1 MRLSIVPFA
10 ICIAAACQGGSSPV
24 QPDDLASLRVVE
36 GVRYEA
42 DTRVMESFPVQ
53 LATSVTITN
62 TTDARVTLRFHDSC
76 VVTLRAYRNG
86 QQVWDQRT
94 LILCAQGVVDA
105 VIEPGKSRVFETRT
119 DAAQILSGSGLPDG
133 EYQLEAVLEPSGETV
148 RLSAGT
154 VPLAIPR

>member
-1 MRLSIVPFA
+1 MRLPAFVTA
-10 ICIAAACQGGSSPV
+10 ITIAAACQGGSSPV

-62 TTDARVTLRFHDSC
+62 TTSSRVTLRFGDSC
-76 VVTLRAYRNG
+76 VVTLRAYQGG

-94 LILCAQGVVDA
+94 LILCAQGEVAA
-105 VIEPGKSRVFETRT
+105 VIEPGRSRVFETRA
-119 DAAQILSGSGLPDG
+119 DAAQILGGGLPDG

-148 RLSAGT
+148 RLGAGT

>member
-1 MRLSIVPFA
+1 MRLSTIPLALCV
-10 ICIAAACQGGSSPV
+10 AAACQGGSNPT
-24 QPDDLASLRVVE
+24 QPDDLATLLTVD

-62 TTDARVTLRFHDSC
+62 TTNARVTLRFHDSC
-76 VVTLRAYRNG
+76 IVTLRAYRDG

-94 LILCAQGVVDA
+94 LILCAQAIVEE
-105 VIEPGKSRVFETRT
+105 VIEPGRSKVFETRT
-119 DAAQILSGSGLPDG
+119 DAAQILSGGLPDG

-148 RLSAGT
+148 RLNAGT

>member
-1 MRLSIVPFA
+1 MRFSILPVA
-10 ICIAAACQGGSSPV
+10 VCVAAACQGGSSPI

-53 LATSVTITN
+53 LATAVTITN
-62 TTDARVTLRFHDSC
+62 TTSARITLHFRDGC
-76 VVTLRAYRNG
+76 IVTLRAYQGG

-94 LILCAQGVVDA
+94 LILCTQALVDA
-105 VIEPGKSRVFETRT
+105 VIEPGRSSVFEART
-119 DAAQILSGSGLPDG
+119 SAAEILAGGLPDG
-133 EYQLEAVLEPSGETV
+133 EYQLEAVLEPSGEVV
-148 RLSAGT
+148 RLGAGT